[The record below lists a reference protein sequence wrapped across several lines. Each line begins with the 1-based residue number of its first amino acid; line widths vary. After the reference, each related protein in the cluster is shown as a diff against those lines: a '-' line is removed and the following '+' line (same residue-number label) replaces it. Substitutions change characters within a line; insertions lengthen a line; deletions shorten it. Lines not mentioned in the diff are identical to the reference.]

1 MPPLR
6 LSSKQCHRLCRR
18 RRRAPLLPG
27 NQRTGVSQAE
37 AVGAQELSRAT
48 PCRAQAKP
56 RCAATVA
63 ADSSSCSSLKASF
76 RARDLVR
83 KSGQRQQSQLPLKL

>member
-6 LSSKQCHRLCRR
+6 LSSKQCHRLCRHR
-18 RRRAPLLPG
+18 RRRARLLPG
-27 NQRTGVSQAE
+27 NQRTGVSQA
-37 AVGAQELSRAT
+37 ADVGAQERLHAARKHSRGGV
-48 PCRAQAKP
+48 
-56 RCAATVA
+56 ATVA